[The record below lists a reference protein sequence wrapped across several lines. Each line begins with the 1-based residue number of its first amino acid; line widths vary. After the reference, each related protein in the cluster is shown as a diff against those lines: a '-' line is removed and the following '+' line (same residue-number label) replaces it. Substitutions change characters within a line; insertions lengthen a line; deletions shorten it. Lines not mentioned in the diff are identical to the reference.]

1 MWHLVC
7 QDKFQHFFLTPLP
20 PLRRKS
26 NKALC
31 SRTCPLTDGVTA
43 MSSTI
48 HMPAQRLSLLSLC
61 SAFIEAA
68 GLILIAAY
76 TRQDDIEPFGL

>member
-1 MWHLVC
+1 
-7 QDKFQHFFLTPLP
+7 
-20 PLRRKS
+20 
-26 NKALC
+26 
-31 SRTCPLTDGVTA
+31 

-68 GLILIAAY
+68 GMILIAAY
-76 TRQDDIEPFGL
+76 SRQDDIEPFGL

>member
-1 MWHLVC
+1 
-7 QDKFQHFFLTPLP
+7 
-20 PLRRKS
+20 
-26 NKALC
+26 
-31 SRTCPLTDGVTA
+31 

-48 HMPAQRLSLLSLC
+48 HLPAPRLSFLTLC

-76 TRQDDIEPFGL
+76 SREDDIEPFGL